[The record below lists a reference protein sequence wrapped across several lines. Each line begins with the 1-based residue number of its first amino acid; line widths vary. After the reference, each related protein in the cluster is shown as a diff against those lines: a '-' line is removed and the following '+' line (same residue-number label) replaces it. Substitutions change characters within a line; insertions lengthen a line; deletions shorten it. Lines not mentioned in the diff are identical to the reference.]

1 MDLNVRNRF
10 YWHEEWD
17 EMINGELTASLPD
30 SVRVEIYRALTRY
43 GCYHDFGDIELSDT
57 ARGVISGCMRT
68 LNAEWDAYLKQC
80 DANRENGAKGGAPRG
95 NRNARKKTDIK
106 QPKTTERVN
115 SACFPISDND
125 NGSDSEYDNGSDS
138 EYDNDSDS
146 EYDNDSEYEKDKKEN
161 EKEIEREKDGSSYE
175 KFMNWYNEQIQKIDL
190 PKISEMTDERKK
202 VFDMIINEFGKE
214 AIVTVLQK
222 IVNSDFLCGNTQ
234 KRFKTNFDWAFK
246 SDNFRKI
253 LEGNYDD

>member
-1 MDLNVRNRF
+1 
-10 YWHEEWD
+10 
-17 EMINGELTASLPD
+17 
-30 SVRVEIYRALTRY
+30 
-43 GCYHDFGDIELSDT
+43 
-57 ARGVISGCMRT
+57 MRT

-95 NRNARKKTDIK
+95 NRNALKKTDIK

-125 NGSDSEYDNGSDS
+125 NG
-138 EYDNDSDS
+138 SDS